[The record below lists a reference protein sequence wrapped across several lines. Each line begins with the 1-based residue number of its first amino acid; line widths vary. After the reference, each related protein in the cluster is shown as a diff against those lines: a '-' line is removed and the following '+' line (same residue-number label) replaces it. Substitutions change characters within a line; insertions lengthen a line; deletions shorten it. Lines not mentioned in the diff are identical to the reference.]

1 MDPALLARLSQPP
14 PVPSTSVYTRTDGVV
29 HWRCSLE
36 HPSLTTE
43 NIRVHGSH
51 CGLGH
56 NPMALWAIADRL
68 AQPEDGWRPFERNAF
83 RRFAYPAPDR
93 GD

>member
-1 MDPALLARLSQPP
+1 M
-14 PVPSTSVYTRTDGVV
+14 PSTSIYTRTDGVV

-36 HPSLTTE
+36 HPSATTE
-43 NIRVHGSH
+43 NIRVPGSH

-56 NPMALWAIADRL
+56 NPLALWAIADRL
-68 AQPEDGWRPFERNAF
+68 AQPEGEWRPFRREAL
-83 RRFAYPAPDR
+83 RRFAYPTPDA